1 VKENEDRRSADFNVR
16 VRVMERVW
24 EELRKIEREAEH
36 IHSET
41 LKKSEEL
48 IAIAKKDAEKLL
60 SVSKKHTEAEA
71 NKLLNKSL
79 REAANERAAALE
91 KNEKTIKE
99 LRTTVKKCLDKAVNT
114 VFDAVLGAI
123 KV

>member
-1 VKENEDRRSADFNVR
+1 
-16 VRVMERVW
+16 MEKVW
-24 EELRKIEREAEH
+24 EELRKIESKAEH

-48 IAIAKKDAEKLL
+48 IAVAKKDAEKLL

-71 NKLLNKSL
+71 NKLLNKYL
-79 REAANERAAALE
+79 QEAANERAVALE
-91 KNEKTIKE
+91 KNENSIKE
-99 LRTTVKKCLDKAVNT
+99 LRTTVEKFFDKAVNT
-114 VFDAVLGAI
+114 IFDAVLETV

>member
-1 VKENEDRRSADFNVR
+1 
-16 VRVMERVW
+16 MEKVW
-24 EELRKIEREAEH
+24 EELRKIESKAEH

-48 IAIAKKDAEKLL
+48 ITVAKKNAEKLL

-71 NKLLNKSL
+71 NKLLAKSL
-79 REAANERAAALE
+79 EESANERAAALE
-91 KNEKTIKE
+91 KNEKSIKE
-99 LRTTVKKCLDKAVNT
+99 LRATVEKCLDKAVNT
-114 VFDAVLGAI
+114 ILDAVLGNI

>member
-1 VKENEDRRSADFNVR
+1 
-16 VRVMERVW
+16 MEKVW
-24 EELRKIEREAEH
+24 EELRKIESKAEN

-48 IAIAKKDAEKLL
+48 ITVANKDAEKLL

-71 NKLLNKSL
+71 NKLLTKYL
-79 REAANERAAALE
+79 QEAADERVAELE
-91 KNEKTIKE
+91 KNEESIKD
-99 LRTTVKKCLDKAVNT
+99 LKATVEKHFDKAVDT
-114 VFDAVLGAI
+114 IFDALLGTI